1 MENTIKIGRRE
12 VNKDQFI
19 NAVSNSNSL
28 TEIIKSIGF
37 NPIPTS
43 TRHNVI
49 NVIEQMQLNTS
60 HIKCL
65 KRTVNPEVA
74 QNRIKTFKL
83 SRPNQMYLDKFISS
97 LADQSKATYKSS
109 CGNFLQELGTNDFTR
124 VSPDRV
130 MRYVNK
136 KNTEAMRNNVA
147 AHIRSMMMY
156 CVTNN
161 INGAKETVSRDMFVW
176 LISK

>member
-1 MENTIKIGRRE
+1 METIKIGRRE

-19 NAVSNSNSL
+19 NAVAINNSL
-28 TEIIKSIGF
+28 TDIIKAIGF
-37 NPIPTS
+37 NPIPTT
-43 TRHNVI
+43 TRNNV
-49 NVIEQMQLNTS
+49 VAAIEQLHIPTT

-65 KRTVNPEVA
+65 KRTVKPEVV

-83 SRPNQMYLDKFISS
+83 SKTNQMYLDKFISS
-97 LADQSKATYKSS
+97 LSEQSKASYKSS
-109 CGNFLQELGTNDFTR
+109 CGNFLQEIGTNDFAR

-130 MRYVNK
+130 MKFVNK
-136 KNTEAMRNNVA
+136 KNSQAQKNNVA

-156 CVTNN
+156 VVSNN
-161 INGAKETVSRDMFVW
+161 INNAKEIVSKDMLIW